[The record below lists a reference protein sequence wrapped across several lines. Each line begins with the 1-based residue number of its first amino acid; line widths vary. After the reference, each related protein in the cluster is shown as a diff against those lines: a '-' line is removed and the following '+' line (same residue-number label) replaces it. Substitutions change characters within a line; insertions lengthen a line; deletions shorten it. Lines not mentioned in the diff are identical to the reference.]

1 MSWARPIKRSTIS
14 VTGAS
19 AALRFLGLPHEW
31 KAKSHENERCARA
44 SSSPVLFQKRP
55 AIVAAAFGGL
65 ILLGAVALGIVYFVI
80 FPSSAPTRLALAAT
94 KPPSGSATAAAS
106 ASPGT
111 WTVTSGSQAGYRVRE
126 TLAFV
131 GAPSD
136 AVGRTS
142 SVHGTVSIV
151 GSGSTVSVSAASLTV
166 DVNTLTSD
174 RAMRDQRIHS
184 VGLQSDRYPTATFVL
199 SNPIVLPANAS
210 NGQAFTASAVGQLT
224 IHGVTQTV
232 TIPIQ
237 ARLSGSQIQLAGFIT
252 FPFTEFGM
260 TPPSIGGFVSVQD
273 NATME
278 FAINLAQQGA

>member
-1 MSWARPIKRSTIS
+1 MFAQHRP
-14 VTGAS
+14 ALLA
-19 AALRFLGLPHEW
+19 AAL
-31 KAKSHENERCARA
+31 
-44 SSSPVLFQKRP
+44 
-55 AIVAAAFGGL
+55 GGV
-65 ILLGAVALGIVYFVI
+65 ILLAAIAVGIVYFVI
-80 FPSSAPTRLALAAT
+80 FPSSAPAKLALAAT
-94 KPPSGSATAAAS
+94 KAPSASATAATTS
-106 ASPGT
+106 SPTGT

-142 SVHGTVSIV
+142 SVHGTVTIA
-151 GSGSTVSVSAASLTV
+151 GSGSNLSVSAASLSV

-184 VGLQSDRYPTATFVL
+184 MGLQSDRYPTATFVL
-199 SNPIVLPANAS
+199 TNPIALPATVG
-210 NGQAFTASAVGQLT
+210 NGQVFTVSATGQLT

-232 TIPIQ
+232 TMPIQ
-237 ARLSGSQIQLAGFIT
+237 ARVTGSQVQLAGSIT
-252 FPFTEFGM
+252 FPFSEFGM

-278 FAINLAQQGA
+278 FAVNLAQQAA